1 MATSLFLRQ
10 IWTMAWK
17 DLLLTLNRE
26 RAATTI
32 FRAFTVPLIFVVY
45 MSFIIRVY
53 WPKETYGIGASTQI
67 RSLPDALNTAGGG
80 RHTLA
85 LCNYGPRGGDIDKVI
100 AAVAASARTSG
111 KPVQL
116 LYNPDDLL
124 TVCRSALSGNTKCFG
139 AAEFFSSPREGGV
152 WNYTLRNDGAFG
164 TSINVKKNNND
175 AQKYPI
181 PLQHAIDATIAS
193 VDSGDDI
200 HSLPDTVEE
209 YPFTSKTQKQWDDSI
224 TTSIQ
229 NANTHYISIVWYLGF
244 VGLSYQLVG
253 IMAGEREQ
261 GMADLLE
268 SMMPNT
274 ARWQPQVARLLG
286 HHIAF
291 TIVYF
296 PSWIIMAVIAK
307 VGLFPKVSPGI
318 LIVFNILTG
327 LSLNSFSI
335 LGASFFRRSQLSGIT
350 VIVIALVLGIVA
362 QITAKTLSTAAVAI
376 LSILFT
382 PMTYVFFFIFMSRYE
397 HKEIPTNLTKAAPG
411 ATWRVPGIA
420 FWIMMIV
427 QIIAYPVL
435 GALVERYLYNTASNR
450 GRTVKYNDSTHPV
463 TLTNFTKHYYPNW
476 FYRVVAPLFGFKKSP
491 VVAVKNLSLAA
502 LHGQILVLVGA
513 NGCGKSTTLN
523 AIAGLNDVT
532 SGTTDL
538 DGTGGIG
545 ICPQKN
551 VLWESLTVE
560 QHTKIFYRIK
570 STTISPTS
578 DGELSQLI
586 YDCGLTKKIKAYAK
600 TLSGG
605 QKRKLQ
611 LIMMLTGG
619 SKVCCVD
626 EVSGGLDPLSRRKVW
641 DILLAARGTRTVLL
655 TTHFLDE
662 AEYLADH
669 MVIMSKGELK
679 AEGSVSELKN
689 KLGNG
694 YRVRIL
700 HRTGYGPPPE
710 LGDLLTGVSK
720 EVLYDQTVY
729 TMTDTSRAMHVIREF
744 EGRKI
749 TNYQVTGPTMEEVF
763 IKLAEDPD
771 SQNVS
776 ELAESIST
784 PYITT
789 TPSHQKEK
797 HRSSITQIAEE
808 EPLMSGQRVGFVL
821 QAFILFRKRMIIL
834 RRNYLP
840 YTAAFIIPIIATAL
854 MTILIRKNHLPGCS
868 PRQQVNDQDIE
879 SLSTKKGYKPLLVLG
894 PTSALLNRNLAK
906 FLDIL
911 PQQFG
916 NANNSQAAFLDYVHL
931 VSSLDEFNSYIKQ
944 NFQNVTPGG
953 FFLGGNGSTPTFS
966 YYSDIGI
973 LGVYSSV
980 FLQNAFDV
988 LSTNIP
994 IVTQY
999 RAFNYPWPNNA
1010 GNSIQFI
1017 FYFGLVMAAYPAFFA
1032 LYPTVERLR
1041 KIRALEYSN
1050 GVRSLPLWLA
1060 YLSFDWAITL
1070 LVSVFITIIMA
1081 AAAKNAWWN
1090 LPYLF
1095 VVLFLYGAASVLW
1108 SYMVSLWARSQ
1119 LSAFAISA
1127 GSQAFMLLMYLTA
1140 IFNIETRLDPAKV
1153 DDAITI
1159 VNFTFNLV
1167 TPIGNLTRALIISL
1181 NMFSSLC
1188 SGAPSK
1194 MATYPGGI
1202 KLYGGPILYLVG
1214 QSLVQF
1220 GVLMLVDHGWT
1231 PNWFKKPTPEP
1242 DVEDHDTKET
1252 EVLDEIERVA
1262 CSNDGLRV
1270 LHLTKTFKTRAF
1282 GAVTAVDDL
1291 SFGVK
1296 KGEIFGI
1303 VGPNGAG
1310 KSTTVTMLRG
1320 DLQPSRKGGEIYI
1333 EGVDVRKERKTARSH
1348 LGVCPQFDAMDQMT
1362 VLEHL
1367 EFYAGIRG
1375 VREAKR
1381 NARQI
1386 VKAVGLQV
1394 FAHMMASKLSGG
1406 NKRKLSLGIALIG
1419 NPEVVLLDE
1428 PSSGMDPLAKRTMW
1442 KTLTSFVPDR
1452 SILLTTHSME
1462 EADHLADRVGVL
1474 AKRMLDIG
1482 TTAHLR
1488 AKHGHGFH
1496 IHLVASTAPR
1506 TSAEEM
1512 ERVRVWIVK
1521 NLPGA
1526 KTEGLPYH
1534 GQMRFSIAAGSELK
1548 KAHGPGQS
1556 SEKGTGSSS
1565 QPARHNDPDLEITP
1579 HEPAL
1584 SGAGVS
1590 IGALFVLLEE
1600 NKEQLGLEFYSVSPS
1615 TFDEVFL
1622 RVVEKHNIGE
1632 EDRPEAKKDWKFYV
1646 RQLTKLIYWI

>member
-1 MATSLFLRQ
+1 MAAALFLRQ
-10 IWTMAWK
+10 IWALTWK
-17 DLLLTLNRE
+17 DLLLTLNRKQ
-26 RAATTI
+26 AASTI
-32 FRAFTVPLIFVVY
+32 FRAFTVPLVFVMY

-53 WPKETYGIGASTQI
+53 WPKETYGIGTSTPI
-67 RSLPDALNTAGGG
+67 RSLPDALNGAGEG

-85 LCNYGPRGGDIDKVI
+85 LCNYGPRDGDIDKVI
-100 AAVAASARTSG
+100 AAIAASARTTG
-111 KPVQL
+111 KPVEL

-139 AAEFFSSPREGGV
+139 AAEFYTSPKEGGA

-164 TSINVKKNNND
+164 ISINVKKNNND
-175 AQKYPI
+175 AETYPI
-181 PLQHAIDATIAS
+181 PLQHAIDAVIAS
-193 VDSGDDI
+193 VEFGEDTT
-200 HSLPDTVEE
+200 SLPKTVEE

-229 NANTHYISIVWYLGF
+229 NANTKYIGIVWYLGF
-244 VGLSYQLVG
+244 VGLCYQLVG
-253 IMAGEREQ
+253 IVAGEREQ

-291 TIVYF
+291 TIIYF
-296 PSWIIMAVIAK
+296 PSWILMAIIAK
-307 VGLFPKVSPGI
+307 VGLFPKISLGI
-318 LIVFNILTG
+318 LIIFNILAG

-335 LGASFFRRSQLSGIT
+335 LGASIKRSQLSGIT
-350 VIVIALVLGIVA
+350 AIVVALVLGIVA
-362 QITAKTLSTAAVAI
+362 QITAETLSTAAVTI
-376 LSILFT
+376 LSIIFT
-382 PMTYVFFFIFMSRYE
+382 PMKYVFFFIFMARYE
-397 HKEIPTNLTKAAPG
+397 HKQIPANLVEAAPG

-427 QIIAYPVL
+427 QIFVYPVL
-435 GALVERYLYNTASNR
+435 GASVERYLYSTASKR
-450 GRTVKYNDSTHPV
+450 GRTVTYDDTTHP
-463 TLTNFTKHYYPNW
+463 
-476 FYRVVAPLFGFKKSP
+476 FYRVVAPLLGFEKTP
-491 VVAVKNLSLAA
+491 VVAVKSLSLTA
-502 LHGQILVLVGA
+502 LPGHILVLVGA
-513 NGCGKSTTLN
+513 NGCGKPTTLN

-532 SGTTDL
+532 SGAIDL

-570 STTISPTS
+570 STTISPAS

-586 YDCGLTKKIKAYAK
+586 YDCGLTKKIKAYAG

-662 AEYLADH
+662 VKYLADH

-689 KLGNG
+689 KLGDG

-700 HRTGYGPPPE
+700 HGTGYGPPPE
-710 LGDLLTGVSK
+710 VGDLLNGVPK
-720 EVLYDQTVY
+720 EVLCDQTIY
-729 TMTDTSRAMHVIREF
+729 TISDTNRAMNVIKEF
-744 EGRKI
+744 ESRKI
-749 TNYQVTGPTMEEVF
+749 ANYQVTGPTMEEVF
-763 IKLAEDPD
+763 MKLAEDPD
-771 SQNVS
+771 SEKNL
-776 ELAESIST
+776 ELADSNSEPAIT
-784 PYITT
+784 PS
-789 TPSHQKEK
+789 PSHQKEK
-797 HRSSITQIAEE
+797 GRLTITQEE
-808 EPLMSGQRVGFVL
+808 VGEPLMSGQRLGFVQ
-821 QAFILFRKRMIIL
+821 QAIILFRKRMVIL

-840 YTAAFIIPIIATAL
+840 YIAAFIIPIIATAL
-854 MTILIRKNHLPGCS
+854 VTILVRKNHLPGCS

-879 SLSTKKGYKPLLVLG
+879 TLSTENNYKPLLVLG
-894 PTSALLNRNLAK
+894 PTNAFLNANLTK
-906 FLDIL
+906 FRDIL
-911 PQQFG
+911 PKQFG
-916 NANNSQAAFLDYVHL
+916 NANTSQAALLDHVHL
-931 VSSLDEFNSYIKQ
+931 VDSLDEFNSYIRQ
-944 NFQNVTPGG
+944 SFHNVTPGG
-953 FFLGGNGSTPTFS
+953 FFLGGNGSIPTFS
-966 YYSDIGI
+966 YYSDIGT

-988 LSTNIP
+988 MSTNIS
-994 IVTQY
+994 IVTNY
-999 RAFNYPWPNNA
+999 RSFNYPWPDNA

-1017 FYFGLVMAAYPAFFA
+1017 FYFGLIMAAYPAFFT
-1032 LYPTVERLR
+1032 LYPTVERLH

-1060 YLSFDWAITL
+1060 YLSFDWANTL
-1070 LVSVFITIIMA
+1070 LVSVFITAIMTA
-1081 AAAKNAWWN
+1081 AANDAWWN

-1095 VVLFLYGAASVLW
+1095 IVLFLYGFASVLW
-1108 SYMVSLWARSQ
+1108 SYVVSLWARSQ

-1140 IFNIETRLDPAKV
+1140 IFNIQTRLDPTKV
-1153 DDAITI
+1153 DDATTI

-1167 TPIGNLTRALIISL
+1167 TPIGNLARALILSL

-1194 MATYPGGI
+1194 MATFPGSI

-1214 QSLVQF
+1214 QSLFQF

-1231 PNWFKKPTPEP
+1231 LNWFKKPAPES
-1242 DVEDHDTKET
+1242 DVEDHDTKEK
-1252 EVLDEIERVA
+1252 EVCDEIERVA
-1262 CSNDGLRV
+1262 SSNDGLRV

-1282 GAVTAVDDL
+1282 GTVTAVDDL

-1296 KGEIFGI
+1296 KGEMFAI

-1310 KSTTVTMLRG
+1310 KSTTITMLRG
-1320 DLQPSRKGGEIYI
+1320 ELQPSRKGGEIYI

-1348 LGVCPQFDAMDQMT
+1348 LGMT

-1375 VREAKR
+1375 VKEAKR

-1442 KTLTSFVPDR
+1442 KTLTSFVPNR

-1462 EADHLADRVGVL
+1462 EAGHLADRVGVL

-1482 TTAHLR
+1482 STAHLR
-1488 AKHGHGFH
+1488 TKHGHGFH
-1496 IHLVASTAPR
+1496 IHLIASTAPH
-1506 TSAEEM
+1506 TSAAEM
-1512 ERVRVWIVK
+1512 ERVCVWIEQQ
-1521 NLPGA
+1521 LPGA
-1526 KTEGLPYH
+1526 KAEGLPYH
-1534 GQMRFSIAAGSELK
+1534 GQMRFSIPASSGLGKAQDLDQDLEKSLK
-1548 KAHGPGQS
+1548 AS
-1556 SEKGTGSSS
+1556 SLLAPPPE
-1565 QPARHNDPDLEITP
+1565 DLDLEITQS
-1579 HEPAL
+1579 EPGL
-1584 SGAGVS
+1584 GGAGVS

-1600 NKEQLGLEFYSVSPS
+1600 NKEKLGLEFYSVSPS
-1615 TFDEVFL
+1615 TIDEVFL
-1622 RVVEKHNIGE
+1622 RAVEKHNVGE
-1632 EDRPEAKKDWKFYV
+1632 EDRPEAKKDWRFYA
-1646 RQLTKLIYWI
+1646 RQLMKMVYWV